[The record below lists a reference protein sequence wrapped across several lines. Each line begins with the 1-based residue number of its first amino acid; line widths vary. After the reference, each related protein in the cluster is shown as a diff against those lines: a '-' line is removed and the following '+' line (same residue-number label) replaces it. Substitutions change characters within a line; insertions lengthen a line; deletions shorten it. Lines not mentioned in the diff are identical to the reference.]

1 MPDQTRDPDYVH
13 YNVFRAAPW
22 GPFGQEVW
30 AAGVAAAGL
39 SASLDASATLDAS
52 WKPEHVQWV
61 AIAFDKTTYRVLQAV
76 QIDVK

>member
-1 MPDQTRDPDYVH
+1 
-13 YNVFRAAPW
+13 
-22 GPFGQEVW
+22 
-30 AAGVAAAGL
+30 VAAAGL